1 MEKEKKYYLTC
12 EILPGMFSNERGVEF
27 KDINGN
33 YVSGFWPEKFFKE
46 KENKLEISLRE
57 IKGDKALIFGQMTSA
72 VGYGFFQGLGF
83 YVDKNL
89 ISSE

>member
-1 MEKEKKYYLTC
+1 MKKEKKYFLQC
-12 EILPGMFSNERGVEF
+12 EVFPGIFSNERGVQF
-27 KDINGN
+27 KDANGN

-57 IKGDKALIFGQMTSA
+57 IKGDKALIFGPMA
-72 VGYGFFQGLGF
+72 AAAGYGFFQGLGF

-89 ISSE
+89 ISHE